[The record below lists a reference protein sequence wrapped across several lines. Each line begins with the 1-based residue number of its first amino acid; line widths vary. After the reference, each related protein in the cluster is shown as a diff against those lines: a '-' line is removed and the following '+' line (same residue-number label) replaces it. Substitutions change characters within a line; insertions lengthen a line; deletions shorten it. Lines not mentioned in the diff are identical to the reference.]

1 MSDSFLLNVSSEN
14 HNVHVIADRVR
25 VCRETT
31 VVVHSGTTCPTS
43 SDLKLYNL
51 VSEIA
56 H

>member
-31 VVVHSGTTCPTS
+31 VVVHSKDC
-43 SDLKLYNL
+43 
-51 VSEIA
+51 
-56 H
+56 